1 MPRKPYAI
9 QDQNYPVPGA
19 QIVELGGQWG
29 AKIVHRENAG
39 EGGFFFLREFFSRAL
54 LSERLEQARPKW
66 AKCIDYPFSDQK
78 GPQTISFGA
87 THTYEL
93 CKGVPPPPVD
103 YSLEECALIGMQIW
117 SSFSRVEPGQI
128 ETVEDKWILTCT
140 YSTGKMARQ
149 Q

>member
-29 AKIVHRENAG
+29 AKIVHRENGG

-66 AKCIDYPFSDQK
+66 AKCIDYRF
-78 GPQTISFGA
+78 QTKKAHKPSPLGRHIPMSYVRS
-87 THTYEL
+87 TPSL
-93 CKGVPPPPVD
+93 CGD
-103 YSLEECALIGMQIW
+103 YSLEECALIGLQIW